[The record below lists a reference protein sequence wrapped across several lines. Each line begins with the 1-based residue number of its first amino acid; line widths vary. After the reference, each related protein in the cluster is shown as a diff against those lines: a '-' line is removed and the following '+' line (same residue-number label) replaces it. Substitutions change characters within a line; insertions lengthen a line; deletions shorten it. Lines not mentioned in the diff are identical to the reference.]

1 MSKKFINFEEEDS
14 ISKYFK
20 EVRKSVLITQE
31 KEVELA
37 KRILNGDDTAVS
49 ELVTANL
56 KFVITVAK
64 EFQGQGLSFNDLIN
78 EGNYGLVKAAHKF
91 DYTKGFR
98 FISYAVWWIRQS
110 IVQSLNDNA
119 RMVRLPSNI
128 IQKLNFLKKEIEKF
142 ESINERQPMY
152 GEILNGNDEVM
163 ELVMYP
169 RCASLND
176 VINEDGD
183 ELIELIASN
192 TDDDNKIIVDDKI
205 KTELNRVLNY
215 LDDRE
220 KDIIECY
227 FGINTYC
234 EPMTLEGIGEKY
246 SLTKERIRQIKEK
259 TIKKLRGM
267 SSNLYSV
274 IND

>member
-1 MSKKFINFEEEDS
+1 MSKQFVNFEEEDS

-31 KEVELA
+31 KEIELA
-37 KRILNGDDTAVS
+37 KRIIDGDEKAVS

-91 DYTKGFR
+91 DHTKGFR

-110 IVQSLNDNA
+110 IIQSLNDNA

-128 IQKLNFLKKEIEKF
+128 IQKINFLKKEIEKF

-152 GEILNGNDEVM
+152 GEILNDNNEAL
-163 ELVMYP
+163 ELIVFP
-169 RCASLND
+169 RCTSLND
-176 VINEDGD
+176 VMNEDGD
-183 ELIELIASN
+183 EFIELLTGETEVSN
-192 TDDDNKIIVDDKI
+192 TILVDDKI
-205 KTELNRVLNY
+205 KSELNKVLVC
-215 LDDRE
+215 LSDRE
-220 KDIIECY
+220 RDIIECY
-227 FGINTYC
+227 FGLNTFC
-234 EPMTLEGIGEKY
+234 EPMTLEGIGDKY

-259 TIKKLRGM
+259 TIKKLRGI
-267 SSNLYSV
+267 STNLYSA
-274 IND
+274 INN

>member
-1 MSKKFINFEEEDS
+1 MTKKFINFEEEDS

-37 KRILNGDDTAVS
+37 KRIIDGDDTAVS

-91 DYTKGFR
+91 DHTKGFR
-98 FISYAVWWIRQS
+98 FISYAVWWIKQS

-205 KTELNRVLNY
+205 KVELNKVLDY

-227 FGINTYC
+227 FGINTHC